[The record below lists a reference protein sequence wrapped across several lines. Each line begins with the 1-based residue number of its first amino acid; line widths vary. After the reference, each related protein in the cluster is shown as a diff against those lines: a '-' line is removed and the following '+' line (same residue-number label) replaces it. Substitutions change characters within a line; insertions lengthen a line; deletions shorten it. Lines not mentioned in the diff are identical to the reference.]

1 MFPEWSSVGA
11 CSFGRVPVTF
21 YIVVELDFCVQ
32 SGGDVHRGAFLYPSH
47 GTHRF
52 PYGARCSRSNNQ
64 RTGEEAPAE
73 ELVPNVRAQ
82 TIISLLFI
90 QPKSTELCTV
100 ALLHTQL
107 GTEIHSP

>member
-64 RTGEEAPAE
+64 RTGEEVIYPAK
-73 ELVPNVRAQ
+73 VNRAVYSSPASHSAGDRN
-82 TIISLLFI
+82 TLTLI
-90 QPKSTELCTV
+90 KTANTR
-100 ALLHTQL
+100 TQ
-107 GTEIHSP
+107 